1 MEWAL
6 FSGAQ
11 GQDKG
16 QQVQTGTQEVPFKCE
31 ENFLAVRVTELEQ
44 AAQTLWSL
52 LWRYSRL
59 TWMLSFVTYSRGP
72 TLARDW
78 TGWSSEL
85 PSKHY
90 DSLN

>member
-59 TWMLSFVTYSRGP
+59 TWMLSCVACCKEP
-72 TLARDW
+72 ALAGGW
-78 TGWSSEL
+78 TS
-85 PSKHY
+85 
-90 DSLN
+90 